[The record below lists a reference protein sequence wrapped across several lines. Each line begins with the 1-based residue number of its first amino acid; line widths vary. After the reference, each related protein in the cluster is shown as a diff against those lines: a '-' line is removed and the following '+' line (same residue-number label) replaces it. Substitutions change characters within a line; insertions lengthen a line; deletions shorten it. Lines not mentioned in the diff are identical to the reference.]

1 MRSILVAA
9 LMLAVS
15 PIAGLAQ
22 AVPSAPQHEQIFDT
36 SYQISTVASARIQRL
51 FLDSIRWSVGTEAR
65 DDIRAAFAERPPL
78 EVWQELVAADGL
90 KLGNVADALTAYW
103 VLNWV
108 TANARYN
115 LKIDNGPIRRQMA
128 AAMAADANFRSF
140 NDLQKQDMAEGYIL
154 KFLVEHAA
162 LNDAMARKDV
172 GALGQLAL
180 AAATRFRQ
188 QMGVDLL
195 TLEPGPEGLVPRRAA
210 E

>member
-22 AVPSAPQHEQIFDT
+22 AVPSAPQQEQIFDT

>member
-22 AVPSAPQHEQIFDT
+22 AVPSAPQQEQVFDT